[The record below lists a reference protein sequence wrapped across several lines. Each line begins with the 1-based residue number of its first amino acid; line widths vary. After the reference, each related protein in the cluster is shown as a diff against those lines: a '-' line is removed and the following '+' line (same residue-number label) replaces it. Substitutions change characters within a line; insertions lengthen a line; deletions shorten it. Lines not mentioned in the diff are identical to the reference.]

1 MVEKKKEVVSF
12 FRAPSG
18 FINNLVNVFL
28 VFFVLVVLCFYD
40 VFSHDVLVEAKWELA
55 QLSKKHVC
63 FNHLASCKCCSNST
77 IFFSASSLQSRLALR
92 WSFTKHSIANPTMHY
107 YYSYY
112 FRLTFLLVL
121 SSGGMTFGTKYF
133 DEMLLFVKAITLHFS
148 TTDCILLCNVF
159 AKYLLTKCDCSRSQK
174 FCATIAT
181 EILNPIGVTV
191 AAPQKRA
198 LIHSNFDLFFNF
210 PS

>member
-1 MVEKKKEVVSF
+1 MCAST
-12 FRAPSG
+12 
-18 FINNLVNVFL
+18 I
-28 VFFVLVVLCFYD
+28 
-40 VFSHDVLVEAKWELA
+40 W
-55 QLSKKHVC
+55 
-63 FNHLASCKCCSNST
+63 HLANVVPIPRFFFLPAVYKVDSLWDGVLLST
-77 IFFSASSLQSRLALR
+77 ALQTQLCI
-92 WSFTKHSIANPTMHY
+92 TTTPTTLGW
-107 YYSYY
+107 
-112 FRLTFLLVL
+112 LTFLLIL